1 MSRTRKNVRPQSFK
15 ATVLHQKREAGQ
27 WGEVAVEYS
36 VTEPAA
42 ADRAKDL
49 TEACAEVG
57 FTSVDDIPVGA
68 DGIKKVYLSRDGTGP
83 NGLWTD
89 MQDETYME
97 YLRTVFQ
104 EVGIP
109 FIVAPFDL
117 DGKDGCDGTK

>member
-1 MSRTRKNVRPQSFK
+1 MSRTRRDVRPKSFK
-15 ATVLHQKREAGQ
+15 AAVMHQTRKAGK
-27 WGEVAVEYS
+27 WGEVAIEYS

-42 ADRAKDL
+42 ADKAKDL
-49 TEACAEVG
+49 IEACADVG

-83 NGLWTD
+83 NRLWTD
-89 MQDETYME
+89 LQDEAYMD

-104 EVGIP
+104 DVSIP

-117 DGKDGCDGTK
+117 DVQEDGTK